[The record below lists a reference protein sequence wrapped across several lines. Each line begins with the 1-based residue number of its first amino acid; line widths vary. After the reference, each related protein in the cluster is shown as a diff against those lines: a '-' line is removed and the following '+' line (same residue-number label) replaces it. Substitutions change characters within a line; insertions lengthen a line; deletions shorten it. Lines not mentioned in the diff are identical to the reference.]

1 MSALR
6 LSLSQR
12 IVVGCAL
19 IGLAVMFLIVPYQAV
34 WGPGDPDQV
43 AGPAGYHLVFSPPDA
58 VDCTEA
64 VGRSL
69 RRNSAVSFRTGC
81 RNYLNTEQL
90 VLSVFAYACGVIS
103 ILILMAVTSK
113 RGPLEPARPAQ
124 FRYGEGTDAKERRT
138 VPSAPTPLM

>member
-1 MSALR
+1 MIALR

-19 IGLAVMFLIVPYQAV
+19 IGLALMFLIVPYQAV

-43 AGPAGYHLVFSPPDA
+43 AGSAGYHLIFSPPDA

-69 RRNSAVSFRTGC
+69 RQNSAASFRSGC
-81 RNYLNTEQL
+81 RNYLNSGQL
-90 VLSVFAYACGVIS
+90 VLSVLAYVCGILS
-103 ILILMAVTSK
+103 ILMLMAVTSK
-113 RGPLEPARPAQ
+113 RRQSEPTNPVQ
-124 FRYGEGTDAKERRT
+124 FRYGEEADTKERRT
-138 VPSAPTPLM
+138 IPSAPTPLM